1 MNRKY
6 KHIHLDLKEIPIKI
20 EEATHGEKTM
30 NSDKKRI
37 RNLRILV
44 GLLIAFIAVD
54 FIGSYGIYNENI
66 ELKKA
71 KEQRSEEAMQLDEA
85 VQFISDEVDSYKFAN
100 EQLIKYSTPCS
111 VTKAVKHTPLPTLKR
126 V

>member
-1 MNRKY
+1 VNRKY

-44 GLLIAFIAVD
+44 GVLIAFIALD
-54 FIGSYGIYNENI
+54 FMASYQIYEDKVALQD
-66 ELKKA
+66 ELNCTKQQVTIYKA
-71 KEQRSEEAMQLDEA
+71 MAIDAQSKMED
-85 VQFISDEVDSYKFAN
+85 YKQAN
-100 EQLIKYSTPCS
+100 EALLKYAEPKS
-111 VTKAVKHTPLPTLKR
+111 VVKAIKHTPLPRLKGC
-126 V
+126 